1 MDKVRYVARF
11 LRSLEQVDLK
21 VGYLQSWFTHTNVW
35 SSCCLV
41 RRGSFTGG
49 SVRMHTR
56 TMCLW
61 ITHALIA
68 PQVAVSGCESWCVTD
83 DSYNKG
89 GLCALLSFFACCS
102 FRVCA
107 CPLFV
112 YACRL
117 KPVRPK
123 KKKKWELSGRK
134 DTLSR
139 IFLRTELENCKLVFC

>member
-1 MDKVRYVARF
+1 MLHVF
-11 LRSLEQVDLK
+11 LGVWNRLK

-35 SSCCLV
+35 NSCCLV
-41 RRGSFTGG
+41 TRGSFTSG
-49 SVRMHTR
+49 SGRMRTR

-68 PQVAVSGCESWCVTD
+68 PQIAVSGCESWCVTD

-89 GLCALLSFFACCS
+89 GLCALLSLFACCS

-123 KKKKWELSGRK
+123 KKKKKKRK
-134 DTLSR
+134 SESSPGAKIPSPESSYVLNFSTL
-139 IFLRTELENCKLVFC
+139 N